1 MKKLLY
7 IIFILSLLCSG
18 CTKNEGQSNYIGEVT
33 MQNQSNTHNEKEVP
47 IQKEYKL
54 IRLHPCGKKYCQLFS
69 QEYYE
74 DSLKSWKKHF
84 PEYTVETLRE
94 NDRKEYD
101 NYKEIDV
108 PLGAS
113 RIGGPVVD
121 LPEDI
126 KYPDGYYFMAQ
137 LNCKELK
144 EYDELNLLPSNGFL
158 YFFVKN
164 YGETGIVLYS
174 PKDTKEL
181 KRVVKEHLDWYFS
194 GCLIG
199 SIKSEIETIESRYIT
214 EDGEKM
220 WDFFAGTEITKIYGM
235 YTNCQANEEE
245 TIKKLNELKRSNSV
259 LLLQIGSD
267 FLGEGTHCVYIDKND
282 LQKLNFT
289 RCIFEYSQS

>member
-1 MKKLLY
+1 MKKYLC
-7 IIFILSLLCSG
+7 IFFILSLLCSG
-18 CTKNEGQSNYIGEVT
+18 CVQNEERTNNTGEFTMEDQSN
-33 MQNQSNTHNEKEVP
+33 NEKEVP
-47 IQKEYKL
+47 LQNEYKI
-54 IRLHPCGKKYCQLFS
+54 IRLYPYGKKYCQQFS

-74 DSLKSWKKHF
+74 ESLKSWKKYF
-84 PEYTVETLRE
+84 PEYTVEKLRE

-101 NYKEIDV
+101 NYKEINI

-126 KYPDGYYFMAQ
+126 NYPEEYYFMAQ
-137 LNCKELK
+137 LNCSELK
-144 EYDELNLLPSNGFL
+144 KYDELNLLPPKGFL

-164 YGETGIVLYS
+164 DGDTGIVLYS
-174 PKDTKEL
+174 PKDTNDL

-199 SIKSEIETIESRYIT
+199 SIKPEIETIESRYIT

-220 WDFFAGTEITKIYGM
+220 WDSFAGTEMTKIYGM
-235 YTNCQANEEE
+235 YTNCQASEDE
-245 TIKKLNELKRSNSV
+245 TIKKLNELNRNNSV

-282 LQKLNFT
+282 LEKLDFS

>member
-1 MKKLLY
+1 VRKV
-7 IIFILSLLCSG
+7 IGVVFIFSLLCAG
-18 CTKNEGQSNYIGEVT
+18 CVDKKSQSKYIGEVT
-33 MQNQSNTHNEKEVP
+33 MQNQSNIHNEKEVP

-54 IRLHPCGKKYCQLFS
+54 IRLLPYGKKYCQLFS

-74 DSLKSWKKHF
+74 TSLKSWKKHF

-101 NYKEIDV
+101 NYKDIDI

-144 EYDELNLLPSNGFL
+144 KYDELNLLPSEGFL

-174 PKDTKEL
+174 HKDTANL

-194 GCLIG
+194 GRLIG
-199 SIKSEIETIESRYIT
+199 GIKSEIETVESRYIT
-214 EDGEKM
+214 EEGEKM
-220 WDFFAGTEITKIYGM
+220 WDFFAGTDITKVYGM

-245 TIKKLNELKRSNSV
+245 TIKKLNELKRSNSI

-267 FLGEGTHCVYIDKND
+267 FLGEGTQTVYINKND
-282 LQKLNFT
+282 LQELNFT